1 MSFDVV
7 NIYDILSV
15 DENIFVKSVKSFTS
29 VNEDIENFLK
39 ESAIGF
45 AKRKNLK
52 EFAN

>member
-15 DENIFVKSVKSFTS
+15 DENISVKSFTS

-45 AKRKNLK
+45 AN
-52 EFAN
+52 